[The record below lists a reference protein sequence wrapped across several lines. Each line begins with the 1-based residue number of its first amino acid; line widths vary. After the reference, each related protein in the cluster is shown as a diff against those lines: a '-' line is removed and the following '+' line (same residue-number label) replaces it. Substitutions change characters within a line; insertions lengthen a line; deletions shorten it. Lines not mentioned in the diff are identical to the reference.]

1 MRLTTLT
8 TATLAAVVGCAGL
21 AAVTTLPASASTTA
35 ASTTAA
41 SSMAADFSGYQIV
54 KLPNANVPNFTRRV
68 VRCPAGKRAIGG
80 GAEAQGNRA
89 ILVGSFPTEDGS
101 GWYGIGRQDGYND
114 VGISVYAICANV
126 G

>member
-8 TATLAAVVGCAGL
+8 TAALAAVVGCAGL
-21 AAVTTLPASASTTA
+21 AAVTALPASGSTTA
-35 ASTTAA
+35 T

-68 VRCPAGKRAIGG
+68 VRCPAGKRAVGG

-89 ILVGSFPTEDGS
+89 ILVGSFPTEDGG

-114 VGISVYAICANV
+114 VGISVYAICADV